1 MMEDIESV
9 VTAGGLSGDKKNEF
23 PIGMRVLA
31 VDDDQVC
38 LKLLE
43 NLLRRCQYDGTFTL
57 FIFKTLILFSS
68 HRNDHRRQ

>member
-1 MMEDIESV
+1 MEDIESV

-57 FIFKTLILFSS
+57 FIFKTLIFFSS
-68 HRNDHRRQ
+68 HRTDHRRQ